1 MVCLVADTPP
11 FPRLVLH
18 AHTYQLQHRAVRAKR
33 DERRR
38 AEKRIRI
45 LVDDLRY
52 ALKKVDPPID
62 VDTAT
67 YEEVVPLVNETDE
80 WKALEGNEDARK
92 QAWEKFVRRQKV
104 RFHSFAQISE

>member
-1 MVCLVADTPP
+1 M
-11 FPRLVLH
+11 
-18 AHTYQLQHRAVRAKR
+18 
-33 DERRR
+33 
-38 AEKRIRI
+38 
-45 LVDDLRY
+45 VDDLRY